1 MKGTEGGRFPFLTQS
16 SSQSRRNG
24 EERAVVVVS
33 AKFENFKRD
42 AGMRGGGEKAS
53 RSFEEASGR
62 LDQS

>member
-42 AGMRGGGEKAS
+42 AGVRGKGEKERWS
-53 RSFEEASGR
+53 KP
-62 LDQS
+62 